1 MKEKLCVID
10 HKTLQLL
17 VIKHNNS
24 DEDNLYD
31 VLEMHSD
38 SFYLIMILYNNIS
51 QVNKH
56 IILIKC

>member
-1 MKEKLCVID
+1 MKVKLCMIN

-24 DEDNLYD
+24 IEDNFYD
-31 VLEMHSD
+31 SFEMFSD
-38 SFYLIMILYNNIS
+38 SFYLIIILCNSIS

-56 IILIKC
+56 IILIKF